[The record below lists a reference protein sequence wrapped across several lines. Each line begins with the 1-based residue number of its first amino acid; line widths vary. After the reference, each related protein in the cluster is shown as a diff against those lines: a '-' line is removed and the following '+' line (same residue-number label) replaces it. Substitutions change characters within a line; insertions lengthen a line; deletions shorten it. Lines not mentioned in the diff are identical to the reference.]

1 MTKQELANKMKSITH
16 GYDIGVLSPNEYIG
30 QIRWEIEFYD
40 LYTNDKEKLETF
52 K

>member
-1 MTKQELANKMKSITH
+1 MSKQELVNSISNITDNYNT
-16 GYDIGVLSPNEYIG
+16 GIITPNECIG

-40 LYTNDKEKLETF
+40 LSTNDKEKLETF